1 MTSSTRFLVVLLCGG
16 AIVLAVQ
23 QLLTTSSMPPA
34 ALPDVSRARAVTA
47 ECPQE
52 DRAAVLPTEAFA
64 GDDSTDREAR
74 DYYSSFLIALGDSRR
89 FWCGSPVATESY
101 RLTALDLVPVVVS
114 IEVVGQGHRLSVVVS
129 RERAWKGPVV
139 ATAARREQRAVTDS
153 EWQVVQNAVRSSG
166 FWHMPSFTA
175 EKCHG
180 DCDSLPWILEGR
192 RGNAYHIVT
201 RAHLPADR
209 SPQSE
214 YVRFLTVARVM
225 LTTAGLDTARGRSLL
240 P

>member
-1 MTSSTRFLVVLLCGG
+1 MTS
-16 AIVLAVQ
+16 
-23 QLLTTSSMPPA
+23 
-34 ALPDVSRARAVTA
+34 
-47 ECPQE
+47 
-52 DRAAVLPTEAFA
+52 
-64 GDDSTDREAR
+64 R
-74 DYYSSFLIALGDSRR
+74 D
-89 FWCGSPVATESY
+89 
-101 RLTALDLVPVVVS
+101 
-114 IEVVGQGHRLSVVVS
+114 
-129 RERAWKGPVV
+129 
-139 ATAARREQRAVTDS
+139 QRASPDWVHHEDGVAERVRDVEGPRAPRLVAYS